1 MSKPYTPAIAANGTL
16 YVSGQ
21 IGLDPA
27 TGELVAGGVVPELK
41 QIMQNLL
48 VLLKQHN
55 AGYDDLLAVTIYL
68 QSMDDYKAVNE
79 EYITYF
85 SKRLPTRTCI
95 SVVGLPFNAKIEI
108 TVTAE
113 VK

>member
-1 MSKPYTPAIAANGTL
+1 MSKPYTPSIASNGTL
-16 YVSGQ
+16 YISGQ

-27 TGELVAGGVVPELK
+27 NGQLVSGGVTAELK

-48 VLLKQHN
+48 ALLKEHN

-79 EYITYF
+79 EYIRYF

-95 SVVGLPFNAKIEI
+95 SVTGLPFQAKIEI

-113 VK
+113 VN

>member
-1 MSKPYTPAIAANGTL
+1 MSKPYTPAIASNGTL

-21 IGLDPA
+21 IGLDPT
-27 TGELVAGGVVPELK
+27 TGQLVGGGVIPELK

-79 EYITYF
+79 EYVTYF

-95 SVVGLPFNAKIEI
+95 SVAGLPFNAKIEI